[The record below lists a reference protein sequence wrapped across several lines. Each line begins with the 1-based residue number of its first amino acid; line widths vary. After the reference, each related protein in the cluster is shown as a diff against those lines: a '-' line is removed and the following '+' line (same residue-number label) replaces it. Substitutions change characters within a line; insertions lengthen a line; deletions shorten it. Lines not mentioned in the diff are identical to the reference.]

1 MLGFLEAP
9 TILVTL
15 IRHDQMPKA
24 EPHAPQAL
32 IGRAG
37 AGVEEITTMFL
48 ESWRA
53 KSGLRRVVLLITYSG
68 R

>member
-48 ESWRA
+48 ETIA
-53 KSGLRRVVLLITYSG
+53 FEVGVTSGGAACNG

>member
-24 EPHAPQAL
+24 EPHAPL
-32 IGRAG
+32 G
-37 AGVEEITTMFL
+37 FNW
-48 ESWRA
+48 ESWR
-53 KSGLRRVVLLITYSG
+53 GGGGDHYNVP
-68 R
+68 